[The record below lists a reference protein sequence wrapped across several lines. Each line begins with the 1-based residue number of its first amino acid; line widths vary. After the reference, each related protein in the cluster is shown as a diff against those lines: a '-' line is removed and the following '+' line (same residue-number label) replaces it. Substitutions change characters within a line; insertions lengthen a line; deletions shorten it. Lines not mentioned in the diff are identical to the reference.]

1 MADNNYSINIKD
13 GRIVFRT
20 DAVDELKALYR
31 PVADDIVQAITDG
44 KVESMAVVNA
54 IMKRERYSEEFDWDE
69 FQRQEKAL
77 NMRQAKI
84 EFGDENY
91 DGHVEQGAE
100 AGVSLGS
107 LGLDGKK
114 PAGEAAKGDDLP
126 PLPKTKVK
134 VNV

>member
-54 IMKRERYSEEFDWDE
+54 IMKRERYSDEFDWEE

-91 DGHVEQGAE
+91 DGHVEQDVE
-100 AGVSLGS
+100 AGVSLGL

-114 PAGEAAKGDDLP
+114 PAAEPAKAEELP